1 MPSSDVTM
9 TAPAA
14 DFSDTGATRTLLL
27 PKKGKSL
34 FDRSPKPRAIK
45 LSASDRW
52 LRGISYVWITLFALF
67 CLLPFVLIVSASFSS
82 ESAIRADGFGL
93 WPKEFTFAAY
103 ELIFQS
109 PRQILGAYAVTV
121 SMTVFGTAIGLF
133 VIAMT
138 GYALYRQDFPF
149 RNHISFFIYFT
160 TLFSAGLAPTFLWV
174 GRDLG
179 LRGTYLAVFLQLL
192 MTPWLIILMKNF
204 MKTVPYEIVES
215 GKIDGAGDF
224 RIFAKLTLPMMKP
237 ALATIGLFLALA
249 YWNEWYLSSLYLGST
264 VEFKPLQYYLYNV
277 INTASALRN
286 SVAGANVSIAD
297 LPSNTLKMASAVV
310 ATGPILLFY
319 PFVQKYFVTGITVG
333 AVKG

>member
-1 MPSSDVTM
+1 M

-14 DFSDTGATRTLLL
+14 DFTDTDTGATRTLLL

-45 LSASDRW
+45 LSTSDRW

-82 ESAIRADGFGL
+82 ESAIRSDGFGL

-103 ELIFQS
+103 ELIFQA
-109 PRQILGAYAVTV
+109 PRQIIGAYVVTV

-149 RNHISFFIYFT
+149 RNQISFFIYFT

-319 PFVQKYFVTGITVG
+319 PFVQKYFVSGITVG